1 MPLIKH
7 DGNKSLDIIISQGT
21 VLSFSIYATLILS
34 FITTKPCQL
43 IKTSLFLLSL
53 LLLIAALFKLI
64 ELYALLF
71 IVALFVSAFVH
82 IGSQGVIT
90 KKLALLFLSGLALAF
105 SLHIIPGFNNE
116 LLFSSKHFGASNLPF
131 KLYANLD
138 KALAGFAI
146 LIAIGQNLKW
156 SVPLKTSYLILFTTL
171 LFFSLCLL
179 LGAKLDPKLGELTL
193 AFIFFNLLVTCI
205 AEEAFFRLVIQNGI
219 HNLSKGFMQGWLA
232 VFITAVIFMLAHFH
246 TGVGAEKRLLLIF
259 IAGLLY
265 GGIYLKSKSFGS
277 AVIAHFIINI
287 IYFSFFAFP
296 ATFN

>member
-1 MPLIKH
+1 M
-7 DGNKSLDIIISQGT
+7 DVSISQGT
-21 VLSFSIYATLILS
+21 VLSFSIYAILILS
-34 FITTKPCQL
+34 FITTKPSQKMKVSL
-43 IKTSLFLLSL
+43 SLLSLFLLS
-53 LLLIAALFKLI
+53 AASFKLI
-64 ELYALLF
+64 ELYALPFIIVLF
-71 IVALFVSAFVH
+71 AAALVH
-82 IGSQGVIT
+82 IGSQGAA
-90 KKLALLFLSGLALAF
+90 KKLGLLILSGLALVF

-116 LLFSSKHFGASNLPF
+116 LLFSSKYFGESGLPY

-146 LIAIGQNLKW
+146 LIAIGQNLTW
-156 SVPLKTSYLILFTTL
+156 RVSLKDTYLILCTTFT
-171 LFFSLCLL
+171 FFAICLL

-205 AEEAFFRLVIQNGI
+205 AEEAFFRLVIQNEI
-219 HNLSKGFMQGWLA
+219 HHLSKGFMKGWFA
-232 VFITAVIFMLAHFH
+232 AFITAIIFMLAHFH

-259 IAGLLY
+259 IAGLFY

-277 AVIAHFIINI
+277 VVIAHFTINI